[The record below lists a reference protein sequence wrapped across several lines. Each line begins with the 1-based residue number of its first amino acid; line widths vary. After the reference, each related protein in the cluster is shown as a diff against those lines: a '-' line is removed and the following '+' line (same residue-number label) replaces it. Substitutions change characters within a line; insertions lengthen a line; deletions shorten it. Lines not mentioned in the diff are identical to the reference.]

1 MRLRQAFLRLRP
13 AVIEPLETPRRP
25 LRNRQSKVRRQGIPR
40 IHTIHA
46 TVSSSQIPFVI
57 EINPQPL
64 YEERLASHFRLRLW
78 LGEISGK
85 SAAEDLD
92 LADIDALLLVMIQQL
107 FAEVIVAGG
116 RHEHNLCTCPT
127 GRYRLIRPLTSG
139 RSHKCN
145 VGILED
151 FRDFS

>member
-1 MRLRQAFLRLRP
+1 M
-13 AVIEPLETPRRP
+13 
-25 LRNRQSKVRRQGIPR
+25 PR

-57 EINPQPL
+57 EINPHHL
-64 YEERLASHFRLRLW
+64 TEESLASHFRLRLW

-85 SAAEDLD
+85 SAAENLD
-92 LADIDALLLVMIQQL
+92 VADIDALLLVMLQRL

-116 RHEHNLCTCPT
+116 RHEHNLCTGPT
-127 GRYRLIRPLTSG
+127 GRYRLIRPITSG
-139 RSHKCN
+139 RGHNCN

-151 FRDFS
+151 FRDILIIRKWPRRNLRRRLQPP